1 MPDRNPGRT
10 SKRDTR
16 IAYYRAVRSWHKADN
31 RASPPD
37 VTNRCLA
44 ISICGNAYVTDGVAR
59 EAAATGVWKAMLA
72 GLLALATAS
81 AFAGAAFYINA
92 AEQPASLMLDDKA
105 LLWTAARSPNDPRNG
120 DCTRVFVGLSS
131 A

>member
-1 MPDRNPGRT
+1 MWSTLQPYAPRRL
-10 SKRDTR
+10 
-16 IAYYRAVRSWHKADN
+16 AAVLKADL
-31 RASPPD
+31 
-37 VTNRCLA
+37 TNRCLA
-44 ISICGNAYVTDGVAR
+44 ISICGNTYVTDGVERALGRKPDDFETYAR

-92 AEQPASLMLDDKA
+92 AEQPARLMLDDKA